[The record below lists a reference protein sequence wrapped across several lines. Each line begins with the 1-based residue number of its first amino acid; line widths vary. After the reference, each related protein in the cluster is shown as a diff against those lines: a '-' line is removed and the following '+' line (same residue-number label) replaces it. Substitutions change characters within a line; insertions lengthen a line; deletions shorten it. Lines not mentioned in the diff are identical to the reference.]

1 LNVML
6 NSSHSLTCALNNNF
20 CGS

>member
-1 LNVML
+1 ML